1 MLVVVSFTTCR
12 WPVMVL
18 LLLLMNLSNN
28 TILLTGGATGIGL
41 ALAKRL
47 RAAGS
52 EVIICG
58 RRADKLREAQAQ
70 VPGLHTYAC
79 DVADA
84 ADRAK
89 LAKQVL
95 TDFPALNVLINNA
108 GIQNRFQLAD
118 LPTDLA
124 AWEAQRQEIAINFDA
139 PIHLAA
145 LLIPHLR
152 QQREPA
158 IINVTSGLAFAPMAG
173 APIYSA
179 TKARCIRSRCRYA
192 SSSLLRASGCSK
204 LYRPES
210 ILTSV
215 GQACTPGP
223 FPSMI
228 LPIASWR
235 AWPLVRKKLAM
246 ALPKPSGWPRGPKS
260 TRGLS

>member
-1 MLVVVSFTTCR
+1 LPHSLR
-12 WPVMVL
+12 
-18 LLLLMNLSNN
+18 MNLSNN

-58 RRADKLREAQAQ
+58 RRADKLREAQTQ
-70 VPGLHTYAC
+70 VPGLHTYEC

-84 ADRAK
+84 ADRAR
-89 LAKQVL
+89 LASQVQA
-95 TDFPALNVLINNA
+95 DFPMLNVLINNA

-118 LPTDLA
+118 LPADLA

-173 APIYSA
+173 APIYGA
-179 TKARCIRSRCRYA
+179 TKAALHSFTMSLRQQLASTGIRVLEIVPPGVNTDLGGPGLHTWAVPVDDFADSIVARLAAGEEEVGYGTSEAIRLASRAEIDARF
-192 SSSLLRASGCSK
+192 K
-204 LYRPES
+204 LMN
-210 ILTSV
+210 
-215 GQACTPGP
+215 TP
-223 FPSMI
+223 
-228 LPIASWR
+228 
-235 AWPLVRKKLAM
+235 K
-246 ALPKPSGWPRGPKS
+246 
-260 TRGLS
+260 